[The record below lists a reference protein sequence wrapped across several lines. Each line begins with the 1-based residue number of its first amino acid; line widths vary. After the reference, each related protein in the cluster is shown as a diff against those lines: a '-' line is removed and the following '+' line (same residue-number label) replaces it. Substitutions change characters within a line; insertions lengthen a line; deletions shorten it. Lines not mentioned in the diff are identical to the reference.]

1 MCCGIL
7 KSFSI
12 VVTIFVCD
20 KITCISKVLC
30 IAIQCQ
36 SLTDAII
43 SIDASTC
50 SLMNDEGNHCC
61 SVLFCGRINCSFHS
75 HQQTAT
81 HSFITIHCCLHI

>member
-1 MCCGIL
+1 MERGGGVGGENMCEDLRSGSGNIGM
-7 KSFSI
+7 
-12 VVTIFVCD
+12 
-20 KITCISKVLC
+20 CIPS
-30 IAIQCQ
+30 AR
-36 SLTDAII
+36 TDAII

-81 HSFITIHCCLHI
+81 HSFITIHCCIHI